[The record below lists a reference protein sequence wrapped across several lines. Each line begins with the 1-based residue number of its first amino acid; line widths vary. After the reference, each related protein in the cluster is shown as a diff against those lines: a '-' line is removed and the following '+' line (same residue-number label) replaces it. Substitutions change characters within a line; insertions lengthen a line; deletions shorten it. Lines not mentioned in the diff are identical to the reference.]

1 MRGAPF
7 GAAAIAGP
15 RAGGNKDI
23 KISLYPPFRGL
34 LTLAEAARDERLER
48 RHDLGRL
55 GACSR
60 DRDRGAGGGVE
71 HQEPHDRGA
80 AHGFVATG
88 DGHVGVELLDRE
100 DELRRRAR
108 VQALAVDDGDYPH
121 DRAFGRMLFRRR
133 AFRVGRFGHLPA
145 STRLATG
152 VYLLPASWAWAS
164 ASASGDSSRTLAS
177 LTSMGR
183 LMPASTSTLGR
194 FITEIERFEGV
205 PPNMSVRMATP
216 SPLSTRLTASMMS
229 WRRRSTSSS
238 GPIVTASICCCCPT
252 TCSSAARNS
261 TASRPWVTRTMPI
274 MTRPRRRTGC
284 AARKG
289 AHS

>member
-15 RAGGNKDI
+15 RAGGDKDI

-34 LTLAEAARDERLER
+34 LTLAETARDERLER

-55 GACSR
+55 GACGR

-71 HQEPHDRGA
+71 HQQPHDRRA
-80 AHGFVATG
+80 AHGFVAAG

-145 STRLATG
+145 STRLAT
-152 VYLLPASWAWAS
+152 VMYLRPASCAWAT

-229 WRRRSTSSS
+229 LRHRSESSS
-238 GPIVTASICCCCPT
+238 APIVTASICFCGPM
-252 TCSSAARNS
+252 TCSSAALNS
-261 TASRPWVTRTMPI
+261 SARRPCVTS
-274 MTRPRRRTGC
+274 TRPIIENSSRVLLVHRTN
-284 AARKG
+284 APL
-289 AHS
+289 